1 MSEGRDH
8 SSGAS
13 SNGASFRR
21 AQLACKDAR
30 EELVALHGDELSPL
44 RAESVR
50 AHLASCPEC
59 REESLDVELTMRS
72 FQRLPELEP
81 PASLVDCAM
90 KRVVSAHGWVE
101 GASGTWDLVSGESGE
116 VKPAA
121 SGVRDPASVWFR
133 PIRRPLGWVAVA
145 AAVLVTTVAG
155 FVEPIN
161 DAFGRA
167 QKRLL
172 GRRISSVID
181 RAADAFLEK
190 LRL

>member
-8 SSGAS
+8 FSGAS
-13 SNGASFRR
+13 YGR
-21 AQLACKDAR
+21 AQLACREAR
-30 EELVALHGDELSPL
+30 EDLVALHGDELSPL

-59 REESLDVELTMRS
+59 REESLDIDLTMRS

-81 PASLVDCAM
+81 PAGLVDGAM

-101 GASGTWDLVSGESGE
+101 GASGAWDLVSGESGE
-116 VKPAA
+116 VKPAE
-121 SGVRDPASVWFR
+121 SGARDPASVWSR

-145 AAVLVTTVAG
+145 AAVLMTTVAG

-167 QKRLL
+167 QKTLL
-172 GRRISSVID
+172 GRRISSVLD
-181 RAADAFLEK
+181 RAADVFLEK